1 MINEQVISHG
11 PVKLNTGS
19 GKTKK
24 GQHCAIHFHT
34 ELEFLYMRRGCMKCC
49 TDDAEYYIREGD
61 VAFINSKVPH
71 FTEVMEDGTY
81 DTLLQ
86 FRDPSGVTG
95 AMHYLSKFLRNS
107 DIPCYVFDK
116 DDPDTAELKKYIDE
130 MVREDKERK
139 NGYSYYIT
147 ANMHMITALLH
158 RRDFLPE
165 ESKLLAHKAIEK
177 IMPVVEYIDEN
188 YSEHI
193 TLKELSRVMNL
204 NEYYFCRMFKKA
216 TGATVT
222 DYLNFVRV
230 SKAEKML
237 KSGMSISEVSYNVGF
252 SSLSYFNRIFKKYK
266 FCSPSSY
273 KQISNHIDRFV
284 YED

>member
-1 MINEQVISHG
+1 
-11 PVKLNTGS
+11 
-19 GKTKK
+19 
-24 GQHCAIHFHT
+24 
-34 ELEFLYMRRGCMKCC
+34 MKCC
-49 TDDAEYYIREGD
+49 TDDEEYYIREGD

-107 DIPCYVFDK
+107 DISCYVFHK
-116 DDPDTAELKKYIDE
+116 NDPDTEELKSCIDAI
-130 MVREDKERK
+130 VREDEERR

-147 ANMHMITALLH
+147 AYMHMITALLH

-165 ESKLLAHKAIEK
+165 EGKLLDHKSIEK
-177 IMPVVEYIDEN
+177 IMPVVEFIDRN

-193 TLKELSRVMNL
+193 TLKDLSKVMNL

-273 KQISNHIDRFV
+273 KQIASR
-284 YED
+284 E

>member
-1 MINEQVISHG
+1 MINEQVISQG
-11 PVKLNTGS
+11 PVKVKTGS
-19 GKTKK
+19 GKSKK
-24 GQHCAIHFHT
+24 GQHCPIHFHT
-34 ELEFLYMRRGCMKCC
+34 ELEFLYIRRGCMKCC
-49 TDDAEYYIREGD
+49 TDDEEYFLREGD
-61 VAFINSKVPH
+61 VIFINSKVPH
-71 FTEVMEDGTY
+71 YTEVMEDGTY
-81 DTLLQ
+81 DTLVQ

-95 AMHYLSKFLRNS
+95 AMHYLSKFLRSS
-107 DIPCYVFDK
+107 DISCYVFDRK
-116 DDPDTAELKKYIDE
+116 DSDTDEMKEYIDA
-130 MVREDKERK
+130 MVKEDETRE
-139 NGYSYYIT
+139 NGYLYYMT

-158 RRDFLPE
+158 RKNFLPE
-165 ESKLLAHKAIEK
+165 ESSLFNHKGIEK

-193 TLKELSRVMNL
+193 TLKDLSRVMNL
-204 NEYYFCRMFKKA
+204 NEYYFCRIFKKA

-237 KSGMSISEVSYNVGF
+237 RSGMSISEISYNVGF

-273 KQISNHIDRFV
+273 RQISSHIDRV
-284 YED
+284 VN